1 MATRSEQQ
9 MKIYYSSSQLLSFHG
24 SWVLKIIDAVSITFP
39 MTGVSMTSC
48 IRKSQKSIIFGD
60 VSLKLLLLSEFALA
74 PRIYTIR
81 GFLN

>member
-1 MATRSEQQ
+1 
-9 MKIYYSSSQLLSFHG
+9 MKIYYSSSQLLSFHEN
-24 SWVLKIIDAVSITFP
+24 WVLKIIDAVSITFP